1 MAVHTLDGIAPT
13 LPADGH
19 YWIAPDARVIGN
31 VVIGE
36 DVGIWFG
43 AVLRGDNEPITVG
56 AETNIQEHSVLHTDL
71 GFPLTIGSGCTI
83 GHRAILHG
91 CTVGDN
97 SLIGMGA
104 IVLNGAR
111 IGANSLVGAG
121 ALVPEG
127 KDYPDGSLIIGTPGR
142 VVRTLTEEQ
151 IGRLRQSA
159 QSYVENWKRFVR
171 GFA

>member
-1 MAVHTLDGIAPT
+1 MAVHTLDGIAPS
-13 LPADGH
+13 LPGDGR

-127 KDYPDGSLIIGTPGR
+127 KVYPDGSLIIGTPGR
-142 VVRTLTEEQ
+142 VMRTLTEEQ
-151 IGRLRQSA
+151 IERLRQSA
-159 QSYVENWKRFVR
+159 RSYVENWKRFAR

>member
-1 MAVHTLDGIAPT
+1 MAIYKLGEH
-13 LPADGH
+13 
-19 YWIAPDARVIGN
+19 APDIHPTAWVAPEATVIGK
-31 VVIGE
+31 VTLAEGASV
-36 DVGIWFG
+36 WPG

-56 AETNIQEHSVLHTDL
+56 AETNIQEHSVLHTDM
-71 GFPLTIGSGCTI
+71 GFPLTIGRGCTV

-127 KDYPDGSLIIGTPGR
+127 KDFPDGSLIIGTPGR
-142 VVRTLTEEQ
+142 VMRTLTDEQ
-151 IGRLRQSA
+151 IERLRQSA
-159 QSYVENWKRFVR
+159 RSYVENWKRFAR